1 MIFTSAVLEFHKD
14 SYKEL
19 LSFIESQSQVEVYDK
34 DIDAGK
40 LVLVISTEDD
50 AELEVIQ
57 KTFHANKLVIDFTYH
72 AIHFGESV
80 DKLID
85 GEIKIDFEDINNKK
99 KNKLQ

>member
-1 MIFTSAVLEFHKD
+1 MIFTSAVLEFNKD
-14 SYKEL
+14 SYEKL
-19 LSFIESQSQVEVYDK
+19 LPFIESHAEVEVYEK
-34 DIDAGK
+34 DINAGK
-40 LVLVISTEDD
+40 IILVISTEDD
-50 AELEVIQ
+50 AQLEVIQ
-57 KTFHANKLVIDFTYH
+57 KTFLANELVIDFTYH

>member
-1 MIFTSAVLEFHKD
+1 MIFTSAVLEFKKS
-14 SYKEL
+14 SYKKL
-19 LSFIESQSQVEVYDK
+19 LSFIESHQGIEVYEK

-57 KTFHANKLVIDFTYH
+57 KKFLANELVIDFTYH

-85 GEIKIDFEDINNKK
+85 GEIKIDFEDINSKK
-99 KNKLQ
+99 RDKLQ